1 MATAVGLSFQ
11 LTASSV
17 GMSQGVND
25 AAKQLG
31 RLGTSAQKA
40 AADLGVLKTIEIGRA
55 FLSGIERIGTSFA
68 SYVNNI
74 ASSVEATS
82 NLSRELG
89 ISFEQLTQ
97 LQLAAQL
104 SGASAEDLARA
115 FTKAQVT
122 IAKAANGGK
131 EATQALASIGLSA
144 GDFQGLTSSE
154 QFTLI
159 ANAIN
164 GIADPAQRAA
174 AAVAIFGKSG
184 AALLP
189 VFRELGGN
197 LEQAQELLAKFNGG
211 VSEEQAARVNAI
223 GDAFDQVGAAINIV
237 ATQALAALQPALT
250 QATSEFIN
258 FLAALDIT
266 AIAQTVS
273 SVIEGLGN
281 ALTFAY
287 SVASLLGPAFTVIQE
302 ALAFLGENAQGAAI
316 GLGVAVGALV
326 AYEVFTKAAAIATG
340 GFGKAVRALL
350 ASSGIGLLATVVG
363 TVGGAL
369 LEWGISASTASGQ
382 AGSSVDQIK
391 AKVAEAASSARQAS
405 DAASAAIRDSFSS
418 ASDQAKKAADDSR
431 RAADAA
437 RREADQAIQ
446 RVTVEQQFGG
456 DSQRYAA
463 AQAVEAIQADIL
475 RTEQE
480 IAAARQ
486 SGDQDAIDAGAK
498 RLGQLDQALARE
510 RDIASGARK
519 AAEERLKLEA
529 DYARAR
535 EAFDQR
541 RLAALAKP
549 STELLQLED
558 VRTASGFAALQRFSQ
573 DQTADPALEEYRKQL
588 KELIQIRK
596 ALEGTEDVDETVD
609 ILGA

>member
-74 ASSVEATS
+74 TSSVEATS

-223 GDAFDQVGAAINIV
+223 GDAFDQVGAAIKIV

-258 FLAALDIT
+258 FLAAMDIGAVAQAAAAAIEGISSAFT
-266 AIAQTVS
+266 IAYSIASILSPIIGAIAQF
-273 SVIEGLGN
+273 IG
-281 ALTFAY
+281 
-287 SVASLLGPAFTVIQE
+287 
-302 ALAFLGENAQGAAI
+302 FLGDNAQGAAI
-316 GLGVAVGALV
+316 GLASVTAALV
-326 AYEVFTKAAAIATG
+326 AYQVSVVAAAIATK
-340 GFGKAVRALL
+340 GFAVALRGAINSTGVGVIVTGL
-350 ASSGIGLLATVVG
+350 GLLA
-363 TVGGAL
+363 GAFI
-369 LEWGISASTASGQ
+369 EWAVSSSESSESAGASLDSITEKSAAAQAEAKALAESTA
-382 AGSSVDQIK
+382 AGIR
-391 AKVAEAASSARQAS
+391 EAF
-405 DAASAAIRDSFSS
+405 AATQ
-418 ASDQAKKAADDSR
+418 DQAKKAAEESKK
-431 RAADAA
+431 AADAA

-463 AQAVEAIQADIL
+463 AQAVESIQADIL